1 MGNVAAGFTVKVAVF
16 AILDFHSPGVTE
28 NRSCSFSLHP
38 SIASIPDTPAKACA
52 YPESAFFNISPKS
65 KKLYIKRKCRQNSYI
80 SGDWEG
86 SVG

>member
-16 AILDFHSPGVTE
+16 AILDSHSPGVTE

-65 KKLYIKRKCRQNSYI
+65 KKLYIKKNAVRTLTFQGIGR
-80 SGDWEG
+80 G
-86 SVG
+86 V